1 MYGRPSVSACLSV
14 CLCDINP
21 AWHPCLLLTCRQC
34 VHVHTKLYTHEERR
48 GGNLDTGSDTGMERV
63 SLFLSR
69 RLTFLPLDAV
79 RAADG
84 MDG

>member
-1 MYGRPSVSACLSV
+1 
-14 CLCDINP
+14 
-21 AWHPCLLLTCRQC
+21 
-34 VHVHTKLYTHEERR
+34 VHTKLYTHEERR